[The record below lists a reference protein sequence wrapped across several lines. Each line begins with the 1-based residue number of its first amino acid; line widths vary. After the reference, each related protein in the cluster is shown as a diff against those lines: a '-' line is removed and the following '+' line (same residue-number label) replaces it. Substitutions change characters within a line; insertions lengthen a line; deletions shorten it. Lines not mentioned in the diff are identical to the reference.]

1 MIQIAVQSGLIL
13 QLCPLI
19 SDTSIMAV
27 QHHNNFYV
35 LDNESKVASKE
46 KKILT
51 ILMHINIPQG
61 CPEISK

>member
-35 LDNESKVASKE
+35 LDNKSKVASKE
-46 KKILT
+46 KKDSDHLHAHQHSP
-51 ILMHINIPQG
+51 LMF
-61 CPEISK
+61 